1 MNNDNMSTKEIENNV
16 TEVNSNFLQNDFLRE
31 VRILKRQYEKMRFL
45 NRYSIVDSKKEIKN
59 LKKII
64 VDENIKMNKILT
76 K

>member
-16 TEVNSNFLQNDFLRE
+16 TEMNSKFLQNDFLRE

-45 NRYSIVDSKKEIKN
+45 NRSSIVDCKKEIKN

-64 VDENIKMNKILT
+64 VDENIKMHKILT